1 MSFKPNLFLKNK
13 VFVFGKIFNLIYVK
27 IFLIFW
33 FIDVNYNYLRS
44 QNVNMLTNVTLF
56 FVRISKN

>member
-13 VFVFGKIFNLIYVK
+13 VFVFGKIFNLIYVT